1 MNDSINEIKN
11 MCDINDIRERL
22 FAIADEKY
30 KDFQSALMPTVDKSK
45 IIGVRTPMLKKL
57 AKELKNTPLAEEFL
71 NDLPHKYYEEDNL
84 HAFLLSE
91 EKDFSKAV
99 SRLDAFL
106 PFIDNWATCD
116 AMRIKAFEKDL
127 AGAEKATYNWLER
140 SGVYEKRFAIV
151 TFMKL
156 FTGEY
161 FNAKQADK
169 IAAVRSDE
177 YYVNSAIAWYF
188 ATLLTKRYDDA
199 LPYITQKKL
208 DKATHNLAIQKA
220 RESLAVPTENKSY
233 LNTLKI

>member
-1 MNDSINEIKN
+1 MCDGINDIKD
-11 MCDINDIRERL
+11 MRDINDIRERL
-22 FAIADEKY
+22 FALADEKY

-45 IIGVRTPMLKKL
+45 VIGVRTPLIKKL

-84 HAFLLSE
+84 HAFLLNE
-91 EKDFSKAV
+91 EKDFNKAV

-127 AGAEKATYNWLER
+127 AGAEKAAYNWLDR

-161 FNAKQADK
+161 FNTKQADK

-188 ATLLTKRYDDA
+188 ATLLTKRYADA

-220 RESLAVPTENKSY
+220 RESLAVPTETKKY

>member
-1 MNDSINEIKN
+1 MRNGINEIKD
-11 MCDINDIRERL
+11 MRDINDIREML
-22 FAIADEKY
+22 FALADEKY

-45 IIGVRTPMLKKL
+45 VIGVRTPMLKKL
-57 AKELKNTPLAEEFL
+57 ANELKNTTLVEEFL
-71 NDLPHKYYEEDNL
+71 NALPHKYYEEDNL
-84 HAFLLSE
+84 HAFLLNE
-91 EKDFSKAV
+91 EKDFNKAV
-99 SRLDAFL
+99 SRLNAFL
-106 PFIDNWATCD
+106 PVVDNWATCD

-127 AGAEKATYNWLER
+127 AGAEKAAYNWLDR

-156 FTGEY
+156 FTGEC

-188 ATLLTKRYDDA
+188 ATLLTKRYADA

-220 RESLAVPTENKSY
+220 RESLAVPTETKKY

>member
-1 MNDSINEIKN
+1 MRNGINEIKD
-11 MCDINDIRERL
+11 MRDINDIRERL
-22 FAIADEKY
+22 FALADEKY

-45 IIGVRTPMLKKL
+45 VIGVRTPMLKKL
-57 AKELKNTPLAEEFL
+57 AKELKNTTLVEEFL
-71 NDLPHKYYEEDNL
+71 NALPHKYYEEDNL
-84 HAFLLSE
+84 HAFLLCE
-91 EKDFSKAV
+91 EKNFDTAV
-99 SRLDAFL
+99 SRLNVFL
-106 PFIDNWATCD
+106 PFMDNWATCD

-127 AGAEKATYNWLER
+127 AGAEKAAYNWLDR
-140 SGVYEKRFAIV
+140 SGVYEKRFAVI

-188 ATLLTKRYDDA
+188 ATLLTKRYADA

-220 RESLAVPTENKSY
+220 RGSLAVPTEIKKY

>member
-1 MNDSINEIKN
+1 MRNGINEIKD
-11 MCDINDIRERL
+11 MRDINDIRERL
-22 FAIADEKY
+22 FALADEKY

-45 IIGVRTPMLKKL
+45 VIGVRTPMLKKL
-57 AKELKNTPLAEEFL
+57 AKELKNTTLVEEFL
-71 NDLPHKYYEEDNL
+71 NALPHKYYEEDNL
-84 HAFLLSE
+84 HAFLLNE
-91 EKDFSKAV
+91 EKDFNKAV
-99 SRLDAFL
+99 ARLNVFL

-127 AGAEKATYNWLER
+127 AGAEKAAYNWLDR
-140 SGVYEKRFAIV
+140 SGVYEKRFAVI

-188 ATLLTKRYDDA
+188 ATLLTKRYADA

-208 DKATHNLAIQKA
+208 DKGTHNLAIQKA
-220 RESLAVPTENKSY
+220 RESLAVPTETKKY

>member
-1 MNDSINEIKN
+1 MRNGINEIKD
-11 MCDINDIRERL
+11 MRDINDIRERL
-22 FAIADEKY
+22 FALADEKY

-45 IIGVRTPMLKKL
+45 VIGVRTPMLKKL
-57 AKELKNTPLAEEFL
+57 AKELKNTTLVEEFL
-71 NDLPHKYYEEDNL
+71 NALPHKYYEEDNL
-84 HAFLLSE
+84 HAFLLNE
-91 EKDFSKAV
+91 EKDFNKAV

-127 AGAEKATYNWLER
+127 AGAEKAAYNWLDR
-140 SGVYEKRFAIV
+140 SGVYEKRLAVV

-169 IAAVRSDE
+169 IAVRSDE

-188 ATLLTKRYDDA
+188 ATLLTKRYADA

-220 RESLAVPTENKSY
+220 RESLAVPTETKKY
-233 LNTLKI
+233 LNTLKV

>member
-1 MNDSINEIKN
+1 MRNGINEIKD
-11 MCDINDIRERL
+11 MRDINDIRERL
-22 FAIADEKY
+22 FALADEKY

-45 IIGVRTPMLKKL
+45 VIGVRTPMLKKL
-57 AKELKNTPLAEEFL
+57 AKELKNTTLVEEFL
-71 NDLPHKYYEEDNL
+71 NALPHKYYEEDNL
-84 HAFLLSE
+84 HAFLLNE
-91 EKDFSKAV
+91 EKDFNKAFA
-99 SRLDAFL
+99 RLNVFL
-106 PFIDNWATCD
+106 PIVDNWATCD

-127 AGAEKATYNWLER
+127 AGAEKAAYNWLDR
-140 SGVYEKRFAIV
+140 SGVYEKRFAVI

-161 FNAKQADK
+161 FNTKQADK

-188 ATLLTKRYDDA
+188 ATLLTKRYADA

-220 RESLAVPTENKSY
+220 RESLAVPTEIKKY

>member
-1 MNDSINEIKN
+1 MRNGINEIKDIR
-11 MCDINDIRERL
+11 DINDIRERL
-22 FAIADEKY
+22 FALADEKY

-45 IIGVRTPMLKKL
+45 VIGVRTPMLKKL
-57 AKELKNTPLAEEFL
+57 AKELKNTTLVEEFL
-71 NDLPHKYYEEDNL
+71 NALPHKYYEEDNL
-84 HAFLLSE
+84 HAFLLNE
-91 EKDFSKAV
+91 EKDFNKAV

-127 AGAEKATYNWLER
+127 AGAETAAYNWLDR
-140 SGVYEKRFAIV
+140 SGVYEKRFAVI

-161 FNAKQADK
+161 FNTKQADK

-188 ATLLTKRYDDA
+188 ATLLTKRYADA

-220 RESLAVPTENKSY
+220 RESLAVPTETKKY

>member
-1 MNDSINEIKN
+1 MCDGINEIKD
-11 MCDINDIRERL
+11 MRDINDIRERL
-22 FAIADEKY
+22 FSLADEKY
-30 KDFQSALMPTVDKSK
+30 KDFQSALMPTVDKNK
-45 IIGVRTPMLKKL
+45 VIGVRTPLIRKL
-57 AKELKNTPLAEEFL
+57 AKELKNTALAEEFL

-84 HAFLLSE
+84 HAFLLNE
-91 EKDFSKAV
+91 EKDFNKAV

-116 AMRIKAFEKDL
+116 SMRIKAFEKDRT
-127 AGAEKATYNWLER
+127 GAETAAYNWLDR
-140 SGVYEKRFAIV
+140 GGVYEKRFAIV

-156 FTGEY
+156 FTGEC

-188 ATLLTKRYDDA
+188 ATLLTKRYPDA
-199 LPYITQKKL
+199 LPYITQKRL
-208 DKATHNLAIQKA
+208 DKTTHNLAIQKA
-220 RESLAVPTENKSY
+220 RESLAVPPAIKKY

>member
-1 MNDSINEIKN
+1 MRNGINEIKD
-11 MCDINDIRERL
+11 MRDINDIRERL
-22 FAIADEKY
+22 FALADEKY

-45 IIGVRTPMLKKL
+45 VIGVRTPMLKKL
-57 AKELKNTPLAEEFL
+57 AKELKNTTLVEEFL
-71 NDLPHKYYEEDNL
+71 NALPHKYYEEDNL
-84 HAFLLSE
+84 HAFLLNE
-91 EKDFSKAV
+91 EKDFNKAV
-99 SRLDAFL
+99 ARLNVFL

-127 AGAEKATYNWLER
+127 AGAEKAAYNWLDR
-140 SGVYEKRFAIV
+140 SGVYEKRFAVI

-161 FNAKQADK
+161 FNSKQADK

-188 ATLLTKRYDDA
+188 ATLLTKRYADA

-220 RESLAVPTENKSY
+220 RESLAVPTETKKY